1 MPKEVF
7 KQSVDAPCIP
17 EFNVRVVGIRD
28 TVVSSNVKL
37 QRSHAHCSQI
47 DCELGSLS
55 SGQEPRDPVL
65 IEPRETRLTC
75 VGGTRETIA

>member
-17 EFNVRVVGIRD
+17 EFNVRV

-37 QRSHAHCSQI
+37 QPTSVARP
-47 DCELGSLS
+47 LF
-55 SGQEPRDPVL
+55 
-65 IEPRETRLTC
+65 TN
-75 VGGTRETIA
+75 